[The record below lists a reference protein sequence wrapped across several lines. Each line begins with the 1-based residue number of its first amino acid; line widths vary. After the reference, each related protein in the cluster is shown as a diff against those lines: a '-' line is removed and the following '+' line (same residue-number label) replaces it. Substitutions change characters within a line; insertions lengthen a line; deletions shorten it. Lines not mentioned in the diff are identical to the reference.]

1 MTTQVQH
8 DLAIAYA
15 QVKLSEYQLKRKTAP
30 LEENTDFSVDEI
42 EYLKSAYVFA
52 RDNLS
57 GEN

>member
-1 MTTQVQH
+1 MTSQVKH

-57 GEN
+57 GKN